1 MSALYIIR
9 DRSDCVIT
17 ITEEEYN
24 NIKEQVN
31 TNERLRETITR
42 ITELMDS
49 DDCIM
54 ALEEL
59 NKEV

>member
-1 MSALYIIR
+1 MSAFYIIS

-59 NKEV
+59 DK

>member
-1 MSALYIIR
+1 M
-9 DRSDCVIT
+9 IT

-59 NKEV
+59 DK